1 MGSEEGRREEGRREE
16 LLRLGLYTEW
26 KNVLNRSAFS
36 ESEVAL
42 AVLRKTVEG
51 MVLLLKSDH
60 VCSCR
65 SLSYSYQQ
73 SLQQV

>member
-1 MGSEEGRREEGRREE
+1 MGSEEGERKG
-16 LLRLGLYTEW
+16 LLRLDLYTER

-51 MVLLLKSDH
+51 MVLLLESD
-60 VCSCR
+60 R
-65 SLSYSYQQ
+65 M
-73 SLQQV
+73 

>member
-1 MGSEEGRREEGRREE
+1 MGSEEGGREG

-51 MVLLLKSDH
+51 MVLLLESD
-60 VCSCR
+60 R
-65 SLSYSYQQ
+65 M
-73 SLQQV
+73 